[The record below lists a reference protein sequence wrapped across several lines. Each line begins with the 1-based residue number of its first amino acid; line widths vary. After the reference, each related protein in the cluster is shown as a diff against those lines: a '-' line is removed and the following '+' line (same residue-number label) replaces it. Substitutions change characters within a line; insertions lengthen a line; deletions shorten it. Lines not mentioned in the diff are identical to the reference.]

1 MIDLHICDQNYM
13 KFLAVG
19 LLATTAAP
27 YTNCKLWTIH
37 IRLDA
42 SVCGEKLQKLYV
54 SQIVGSMECLTLQI
68 IGTTT
73 TYLVILVQFDLA
85 AEQNQHI
92 CLPLNI
98 TQ

>member
-42 SVCGEKLQKLYV
+42 SVCGEKLHKLYDFPNRWFYGMFD
-54 SQIVGSMECLTLQI
+54 IADNWNHND
-68 IGTTT
+68 
-73 TYLVILVQFDLA
+73 ILG
-85 AEQNQHI
+85 HSRSI
-92 CLPLNI
+92 
-98 TQ
+98 